1 MTGETRPLVVA
12 LAGFALIGAI
22 AVGVVSKDSPAE
34 SAAAN
39 AVKPTV
45 AQPGP
50 PVPQRQVEKSPPVSA
65 TVPGDGTWIIG
76 KEIKRGTYRTAGS
89 SICLWQ
95 RLGAQVAG
103 HWVVV
108 DGAFKAGA
116 QTVALG
122 KDDVAFDTQGCPVWE
137 LVR

>member
-1 MTGETRPLVVA
+1 MTGDLR
-12 LAGFALIGAI
+12 AI
-22 AVGVVSKDSPAE
+22 AAAGVTAVVIAVIGVGVVVNDSPAR

-39 AVKPTV
+39 AVRPT
-45 AQPGP
+45 APQPGL
-50 PVPQRQVEKSPPVSA
+50 PVPQRHVEESPPIAA

-76 KEIKRGTYRTAGS
+76 KEIKRGTYRTTGS